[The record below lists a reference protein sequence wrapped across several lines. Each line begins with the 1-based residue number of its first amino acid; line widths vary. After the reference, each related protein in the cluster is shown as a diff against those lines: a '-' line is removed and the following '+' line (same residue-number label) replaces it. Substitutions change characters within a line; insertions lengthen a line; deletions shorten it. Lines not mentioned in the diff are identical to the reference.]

1 MKSSLVLFLMLAMA
15 HASSIM
21 GEKEAIEA
29 YSPNQSLEQA
39 DGEMDNQVAVLQD
52 DFWQDLHRRAQ
63 TATPTYFKFDVSI
76 SPSLELDWRLCRAA
90 DRVSLDQDMY
100 RALTNYGLG
109 QAAVDFKAVFSPNVC
124 ADRLAWLAAFL
135 GFTWSGGVGCR
146 LCTTDNRDRNL
157 RGLQQ
162 NPLLTPFATAFKTVI
177 LTNVAPKHKNC
188 LGISPSVTV
197 NVFEVTLAEL
207 NRCPL
212 TDIPWLQT
220 VTNYLPPC
228 RSCNTIDFSQNGLG
242 VKVLPGTYVSTL
254 WKAGYGFTVTAS
266 ATTGG
271 YYPSGQARVFDTI
284 QPTLNGAKGQ
294 MDLGSPNE
302 GCGGI
307 GRGLG
312 GRPGAPGENCV
323 SLGSK

>member
-1 MKSSLVLFLMLAMA
+1 MKWSLVLFLMLGIA

-21 GEKEAIEA
+21 DESGVIEA
-29 YSPNQSLEQA
+29 YSPNHSLI
-39 DGEMDNQVAVLQD
+39 QD
-52 DFWQDLHRRAQ
+52 DWEVNEQDSVIQGDWQDIHRRAQ
-63 TATPTYFKFDVSI
+63 TTPPIYFKFDVSI
-76 SPSLELDWRLCRAA
+76 SPSLDLDWKLCLSA

-109 QAAVDFKAVFSPNVC
+109 QAAVDFKAVFAPNVC
-124 ADRLAWLAAFL
+124 ADRLAWLSSML

-146 LCTTDNRDRNL
+146 LCKTDNTDRNL

-162 NPLLTPFATAFKTVI
+162 NPLLTPFATAFKSVI
-177 LTNVAPKHKNC
+177 VTNVAPKHRNC
-188 LGISPSVTV
+188 LGMNPSITVTV
-197 NVFEVTLAEL
+197 IEVTLSEL
-207 NRCPL
+207 NKCPH

-220 VTNYLPPC
+220 VNNYLPPC
-228 RSCNTIDFSQNGLG
+228 KSCNTINFSQNGFG
-242 VKVLPGTYVSTL
+242 AKVLPGTYASTL

-266 ATTGG
+266 ATSGG
-271 YYPSGQARVFDTI
+271 YFPSGQVRVFDTI

-294 MDLGSPNE
+294 MDLGTPNE

-312 GRPGAPGENCV
+312 GRPGQPGENCV
-323 SLGSK
+323 ALGSK